1 MNVFS
6 NFWNVLTMENEM
18 VTKIVTA
25 PTVFVEAWLVFN
37 ILSSILKFNFTK
49 NRALLCIILLSLNS
63 LMTEF
68 LIPTPY
74 NVLINYMMMFIIL
87 KLNFHTNTIKTALFI
102 LVPTIIFALIGLLI
116 LKPILL
122 IFNISSTQAQYTP
135 IYKLTYLL
143 TTYIITFILIKIFN
157 KLNFHISFNED
168 FYKSNWKIIFVNLL
182 LGFIT
187 ISIELIITSFYTDSL
202 PFGITFLDFLSLF
215 AYFFTSFYSL
225 IKTMKLQIATKSLE
239 NAENY
244 NKTLSILYDNV
255 RAFKHDFDNMIFII
269 GGFINTDDMDG
280 LKKYYSSLEKDC
292 QNVNNISLLNP
303 KLINNPGIYNLL
315 TTKYQ
320 SAQNE
325 NIEKQ
330 LDFFFD
336 LNKLHMPIYDFS
348 RMLGIFLDNSIE
360 AATLSNDKIIKI
372 TFRDSTTSNTQIIQ
386 IENSYTNKTVDTQD
400 IFKKG
405 ITEKPNHLGMGLW
418 EVKQILKRN
427 NNVNLIT
434 EKNDIY
440 FKQRLEIYY

>member
-1 MNVFS
+1 
-6 NFWNVLTMENEM
+6 
-18 VTKIVTA
+18 
-25 PTVFVEAWLVFN
+25 
-37 ILSSILKFNFTK
+37 
-49 NRALLCIILLSLNS
+49 
-63 LMTEF
+63 
-68 LIPTPY
+68 
-74 NVLINYMMMFIIL
+74 
-87 KLNFHTNTIKTALFI
+87 
-102 LVPTIIFALIGLLI
+102 
-116 LKPILL
+116 
-122 IFNISSTQAQYTP
+122 
-135 IYKLTYLL
+135 
-143 TTYIITFILIKIFN
+143 
-157 KLNFHISFNED
+157 
-168 FYKSNWKIIFVNLL
+168 
-182 LGFIT
+182 
-187 ISIELIITSFYTDSL
+187 
-202 PFGITFLDFLSLF
+202 
-215 AYFFTSFYSL
+215 
-225 IKTMKLQIATKSLE
+225 MKLQIATKSLE

-325 NIEKQ
+325 NIEIQ